1 MARTETAF
9 DALLRLARDLD
20 IGFVSGPLQPPEA
33 GRMFLGSR
41 SLAEILLPEWHDRR
55 VALAIVPGGPGAERV
70 SIGKAPLGADGA
82 ARLVQAVEDAG
93 GHVYQGRLAWLTP
106 EDWLRLHGPGGPDE
120 APYQLPSQGTWQD
133 NPATAEI
140 ASLDVSP
147 LMNAAR
153 AAGWP
158 AAFANEPALFL
169 GDEPV
174 YHLIMRENVGR
185 VVTFVIAAL
194 EAK

>member
-9 DALLRLARDLD
+9 DALFKLARDLD

-33 GRMFLGSR
+33 GRMFLGGR
-41 SLAEILLPEWHDRR
+41 SLAEILLPAWAGRR
-55 VALAIVPGGPGAERV
+55 VALGIVAGGPGAERV
-70 SIGKAPLGADGA
+70 SIGKGLLGADGA
-82 ARLVQAVEDAG
+82 ARLVDAVEDAG
-93 GHVYQGRLAWLTP
+93 GHVYQGRLAHLTP
-106 EDWLRLHGPGGPDE
+106 EDWLRIHGPGSLND

-147 LMNAAR
+147 LMNEAR

-174 YHLIMRENVGR
+174 YHLMMRENVGR
-185 VVTFVIAAL
+185 VVTFLIAAL
-194 EAK
+194 ETK